1 MENKEERVKVKPFKT
16 FDLPEDWVAIKFKN
30 GYGYV
35 VKTNNPKLK
44 EGDAVDVGRI
54 TTMYLEKYGEVFHCA
69 RKFDVSKKP
78 PFVNVRL
85 KREVA
90 EEMISTY
97 EFLAFNNSGEERKKY
112 LNILR
117 SLRKALRKD

>member
-1 MENKEERVKVKPFKT
+1 MENKEERVKVKPYKT

-35 VKTNNPKLK
+35 IKTNNPKLK

-78 PFVNVRL
+78 PFVNVKL

-97 EFLAFNNSGEERKKY
+97 EFLVYQNKGEERKNCQK
-112 LNILR
+112 IL
-117 SLRKALRKD
+117 KALKKAIQ